1 MNIDDLICT
10 ARTKQI
16 GKKDAVCYPNEG
28 ENSIFIVKSGRLRVF
43 LSYEGRE
50 FTMTFLEPGDVFAT
64 HTRAFVEA
72 VQDSEILLIDA
83 AAFRRKMETCPE
95 LSMAMLEILGDALS
109 ASFSAIESLVFHDVR
124 QRLAHVLLAAMRE
137 HGHTIDDGIAVTLG
151 LSTEEIGLL
160 IGTSRQTTSQL
171 INDLIRKGMIDR
183 GEGRS
188 FVIRDLDAL
197 ESASQ
202 L

>member
-1 MNIDDLICT
+1 
-10 ARTKQI
+10 
-16 GKKDAVCYPNEG
+16 
-28 ENSIFIVKSGRLRVF
+28 
-43 LSYEGRE
+43 
-50 FTMTFLEPGDVFAT
+50 MTFLEPGDVFAT

-83 AAFRRKMETCPE
+83 AAFRHKMETCPE
-95 LSMAMLEILGDALS
+95 LSMAMLEILGDTLS

-137 HGHTIDDGIAVTLG
+137 HGQTIDDGIAVTLG
-151 LSTEEIGLL
+151 LNTEEIGLL

-202 L
+202 F